1 MTKIRQDIEENKQ
14 SYEENYG
21 KLPENI
27 QKKLEWFQDQK
38 LGIIFHWGLYS
49 IPGIVES
56 WQLSKEDEWAR
67 KKPWRDNL
75 TDLRS
80 DYWNLNK
87 EFNPTLFDPDEW
99 AELCHDA
106 GFKYMLFTTKHH
118 DGFNMYDTKETDY
131 KVTAEDCPYSKNPKA
146 DILDEL
152 TKAFRK
158 EGIHTGAYYSKPDWH
173 SPYYWRPGDDPKG
186 RYASY
191 DPKEEPEVWAEFE
204 KFVTNQLVEISSQYG
219 DIDILWLDGGWVGTE
234 NNEFLD
240 MKEIAR
246 KIRKYQEDLLIVDR
260 TIGGEF
266 ENYVTPERKIP
277 EVAPK
282 KVWESNI
289 PLAKNWGYVP
299 NDIYKPFSEVISSV
313 VKIVAMGGNVILG
326 VGPKPDG
333 TLPEKALSIMAQL
346 GEWLDTYGEGIFGTR
361 SNDVWNVEN
370 WYFTKKEQFIYG
382 FYENNKEEKTVH
394 LDISDL
400 ELDKEIVKVTDMKSK
415 QELSVSEGNIT
426 LNLSDEIV
434 SGIKIKLQS

>member
-1 MTKIRQDIEENKQ
+1 
-14 SYEENYG
+14 
-21 KLPENI
+21 
-27 QKKLEWFQDQK
+27 
-38 LGIIFHWGLYS
+38 
-49 IPGIVES
+49 
-56 WQLSKEDEWAR
+56 
-67 KKPWRDNL
+67 
-75 TDLRS
+75 
-80 DYWNLNK
+80 
-87 EFNPTLFDPDEW
+87 
-99 AELCHDA
+99 
-106 GFKYMLFTTKHH
+106 
-118 DGFNMYDTKETDY
+118 DT
-131 KVTAEDCPYSKNPKA
+131 
-146 DILDEL
+146 
-152 TKAFRK
+152 
-158 EGIHTGAYYSKPDWH
+158 
-173 SPYYWRPGDDPKG
+173 KG

-219 DIDILWLDGGWVGTE
+219 DIDILWVDGGWVGTE
-234 NNEFLD
+234 NNEFVD

-246 KIRKYQEDLLIVDR
+246 KIRNYQEDLLIVDR

-400 ELDKEIVKVTDMKSK
+400 ELDKEILKVTDMKSK

-434 SGIKIKLQS
+434 SGIKIKLQ

>member
-14 SYEENYG
+14 SYEENYEE
-21 KLPENI
+21 LPENI

-38 LGIIFHWGLYS
+38 LGVIFHWGLYS

-75 TDLRS
+75 ADLRS

-87 EFNPTLFDPDEW
+87 EFNPTSFDPDEW
-99 AELCHDA
+99 AELCRDA

-131 KVTAEDCPYSKNPKA
+131 KVTAKDCPYSKNPKA

-152 TKAFRK
+152 TKAFRN

-204 KFVTNQLVEISSQYG
+204 KFVTNQLVELSSQYG

-299 NDIYKPFSEVISSV
+299 NDIYKPFSEILSSV

-326 VGPKPDG
+326 VGPRPDG
-333 TLPEKALSIMAQL
+333 TLPEEALSIMAQL

-370 WYFTKKEQFIYG
+370 WYFTKEEQFIYG

-400 ELDKEIVKVTDMKSK
+400 ELDKEILKVTDMKSK
-415 QELSVSEGNIT
+415 QELSVSENGIT
-426 LNLSDEIV
+426 VDVSDEII
-434 SGIKIKLQS
+434 SGIKIELQS